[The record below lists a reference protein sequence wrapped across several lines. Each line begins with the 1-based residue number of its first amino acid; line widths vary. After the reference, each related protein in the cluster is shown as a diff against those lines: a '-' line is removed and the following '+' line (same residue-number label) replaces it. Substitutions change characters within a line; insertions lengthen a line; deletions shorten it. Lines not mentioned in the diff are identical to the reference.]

1 MRRSIAL
8 IALIA
13 ACTAAQAQ
21 GIDKNLTLQLA
32 THNMFRGS
40 VLTDGLVFQPK
51 LDLGLSSNTLVT
63 ARGSYDVNGSERF
76 DDWALSIAQ
85 RFDAVLFSGTF
96 GAVRYER
103 DNGLPSTSELFVTA
117 AMKWP
122 MSMSFSLHKD
132 VDVVDGLYL
141 RATTAAGLP
150 SISVGGVSASVTWKG
165 WLGYSESKHAAAYYG
180 HKGAGLADLGARISA
195 SFGVSNGT
203 LAAWAQVSTLVDPD
217 YKSANGD
224 RSALTIGASFGM
236 RF

>member
-1 MRRSIAL
+1 MRRPIAL

-13 ACTAAQAQ
+13 ACTASQAQ
-21 GIDKNLTLQLA
+21 GIDKKLTLRLA

-40 VLTDGLVFQPK
+40 VLTDGLVFQPR

-63 ARGSYDVNGSERF
+63 VRGLYDVNGSERF
-76 DDWALSIAQ
+76 DDWAVSFAQ

-96 GAVRYER
+96 GAVRYDR
-103 DNGLPSTSELFVTA
+103 DNGLPDTSELFVSA

-122 MSMSFSLHKD
+122 VSMSFSLHKD
-132 VDVVDGLYL
+132 IDVVDGLYL

-150 SISVGGVSASVTWKG
+150 NISVGGVSASVTWKG
-165 WLGYSESKHAAAYYG
+165 WLGYSDSRHAAVYYG

-203 LAAWAQVSTLVDPD
+203 VAGWAQVSTLVDAD
-217 YKSANGD
+217 YKSPNGD
-224 RSALTIGASFGM
+224 RSALTIGASFAL